1 MVNYTL
7 IVIILMDKNYA
18 INYLNQ
24 IITVKVDRPMGSKHP
39 QHDYYY
45 PVNYGY
51 IPNTKAP
58 DGKEIDVYILG
69 IFKPLTKYTGKCVA
83 IVQRKDDQDDKLI
96 IIPTDAK
103 YNINYSDD
111 EIKAIIQ
118 FQERFFESKITRK

>member
-1 MVNYTL
+1 
-7 IVIILMDKNYA
+7 
-18 INYLNQ
+18 
-24 IITVKVDRPMGSKHP
+24 MGSKHP

-118 FQERFFESKITRK
+118 FQERFFESKITRE